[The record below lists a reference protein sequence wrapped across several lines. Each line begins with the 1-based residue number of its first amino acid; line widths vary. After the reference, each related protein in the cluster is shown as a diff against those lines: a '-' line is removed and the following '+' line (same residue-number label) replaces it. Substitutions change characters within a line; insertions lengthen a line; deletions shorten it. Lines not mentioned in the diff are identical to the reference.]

1 MSGAVRM
8 IVLALTSA
16 LCAGGCDWQPSSTSP
31 TRPAGIVWTG
41 NNGPSAVAWA
51 NACVVTVP
59 ATDLILAITSTSSS
73 VFLDSVTVHLNDGTN
88 LGGPSV
94 TFPRT
99 GLDAQFGTTLVSA
112 GSTRAFTFG
121 SALTCKG
128 VQSARTDAIVVD
140 MAGQRHSISALV
152 QFH

>member
-1 MSGAVRM
+1 MKTIMVTLVVLCSAV
-8 IVLALTSA
+8 
-16 LCAGGCDWQPSSTSP
+16 CAAGCDWQPSSTSP

-41 NNGPSAVAWA
+41 NNNPSAVAWA
-51 NACVVTVP
+51 TACVVAVP
-59 ATDLILAITSTSSS
+59 TTDLILAITSTGSS
-73 VFLDSVTVHLNDGTN
+73 VFLDSVMIHLNDGTN
-88 LGGPSV
+88 LGGPTV
-94 TFPRT
+94 TFPRA

-128 VQSARTDAIVVD
+128 GQSARMDAIVMD
-140 MAGQRHSISALV
+140 MAGQRHSISAAV

>member
-1 MSGAVRM
+1 MK
-8 IVLALTSA
+8 IVLVTLAGA
-16 LCAGGCDWQPSSTSP
+16 LCVAGCDWQPSSTSP

-51 NACVVTVP
+51 AACVVTVP
-59 ATDLILAITSTSSS
+59 ASDLILAITSTGSS
-73 VFLDSVTVHLNDGTN
+73 VFLDSVTIHMNDGTN

-94 TFPRT
+94 TFPRA

-140 MAGQRHSISALV
+140 MAGQRHAISAAV